1 MVRRYA
7 SKYYD
12 PVKAHEY
19 YMKHRKLKGRKR
31 KGTNN
36 SVKPKK
42 RKGKK
47 SSGKKSSS
55 SSKGSTKGL
64 NEKGLEAAAIAKQKA
79 QNDKADFNK
88 ELKKT
93 WEPQIKEL
101 QNKAKNASGEELD
114 KLKTEIA
121 TLQVKYKAQK
131 DLVKKYY
138 DEVYYKELAEIK
150 KNKEMRV

>member
-1 MVRRYA
+1 MVKRYA

-19 YMKHRKLKGRKR
+19 YMKHRKLKGRK
-31 KGTNN
+31 KKN
-36 SVKPKK
+36 SVKPKNK
-42 RKGKK
+42 YKKK
-47 SSGKKSSS
+47 SSGKKKGSS

-79 QNDKADFNK
+79 KNDMADFNK
-88 ELKKT
+88 QLKKS

-101 QNKAKNASGEELD
+101 QNKAKNATGEELE

-131 DLVKKYY
+131 DTVKKYY

>member
-12 PVKAHEY
+12 PAKAHEY
-19 YMKHRKLKGRKR
+19 YMKHRKLKGRK
-31 KGTNN
+31 KKNN

-42 RKGKK
+42 GRKK
-47 SSGKKSSS
+47 SSGKKKSGS

-79 QNDKADFNK
+79 KNDMDDFNK
-88 ELKKT
+88 QLKKS

-101 QNKAKNASGEELD
+101 QKKAKNATGEELE

-131 DLVKKYY
+131 DTVKKYY

>member
-1 MVRRYA
+1 MVKRYA

-12 PVKAHEY
+12 PAKAHEY
-19 YMKHRKLKGRKR
+19 YMKHRKLKGRK
-31 KGTNN
+31 KKNT

-42 RKGKK
+42 SKSKK
-47 SSGKKSSS
+47 SSGKKKSSS

-88 ELKKT
+88 KLKAA

-101 QNKAKNASGEELD
+101 QNKAKNATGEELD

-121 TLQVKYKAQK
+121 TLQVKYKAEK

-138 DEVYYKELAEIK
+138 DEVYYKDLAEIK
-150 KNKEMRV
+150 KNKEMRA

>member
-1 MVRRYA
+1 MVKRYA

-12 PVKAHEY
+12 PAKAHEY
-19 YMKHRKLKGRKR
+19 YMKHRKLKGRK
-31 KGTNN
+31 KKNS

-42 RKGKK
+42 GRKKK
-47 SSGKKSSS
+47 SSGKKGS

-79 QNDKADFNK
+79 KNDMADFNK
-88 ELKKT
+88 QLKKS

-101 QNKAKNASGEELD
+101 QNKAKTATGEELE

-131 DLVKKYY
+131 DTVKKYF
-138 DEVYYKELAEIK
+138 DEVYYKELSEIK
-150 KNKEMRV
+150 KKKEMRT

>member
-1 MVRRYA
+1 MDKRYA

-12 PVKAHEY
+12 PAKAHEY
-19 YMKHRKLKGRKR
+19 YMKHRKLKGRK
-31 KGTNN
+31 KKN
-36 SVKPKK
+36 SVKPKNK
-42 RKGKK
+42 YKKK
-47 SSGKKSSS
+47 SSGKKGSS

-79 QNDKADFNK
+79 KNDMADFNK
-88 ELKKT
+88 QLKKA

-101 QNKAKNASGEELD
+101 QNKAKNATGEELE

-121 TLQVKYKAQK
+121 TLQVKYKA
-131 DLVKKYY
+131 KYY